1 MTVTTK
7 TTAISVRERER
18 KEGDCEM
25 RGFVFARI
33 SRSPAT
39 VFTFAGASRS
49 DSSEAVADLFP
60 GRGAEASLPYSLGW
74 ARRSSEGLN
83 WRVPTEAAENG
94 KMGIFSPVRGRRS
107 SKRCSWRCS
116 YGGFGA

>member
-1 MTVTTK
+1 
-7 TTAISVRERER
+7 
-18 KEGDCEM
+18 M

-33 SRSPAT
+33 SRSTAT

-49 DSSEAVADLFP
+49 DSSEAIADLFS

-74 ARRSSEGLN
+74 ARRSSERLN
-83 WRVPTEAAENG
+83 WRVPTEAAGNG
-94 KMGIFSPVRGRRS
+94 KMGIFSPVRGCRS

-116 YGGFGA
+116 

>member
-1 MTVTTK
+1 
-7 TTAISVRERER
+7 
-18 KEGDCEM
+18 M

-33 SRSPAT
+33 SRSTAT
-39 VFTFAGASRS
+39 DFTFVGASRS
-49 DSSEAVADLFP
+49 SSSEAVAHLFP

-83 WRVPTEAAENG
+83 WRVPTEAAGNG
-94 KMGIFSPVRGRRS
+94 KMRIFSPVRGRRS

-116 YGGFGA
+116 HKGTGAPSDLEFS